1 MSTTTVQIEV
11 LDSND
16 EYPKF
21 SKDQYTGHL
30 KENMPPG
37 QLVVQVTNHI
47 KFIFHSIDAMK
58 VNVLLLSTN
67 DF

>member
-1 MSTTTVQIEV
+1 MSTTTVYIEV
-11 LDSND
+11 LDAND

-21 SKDQYTGHL
+21 SKDHYTGHL

-47 KFIFHSIDAMK
+47 EVHVSIVWKQM
-58 VNVLLLSTN
+58 
-67 DF
+67 